1 MAEKKLNLLA
11 DFPPVST
18 EKWMEKVTVDLKGAD
33 FNKKL
38 VWKTNEGFNVMP
50 FYRAEDITSLE
61 TKDSAP
67 GVFPYVRGTKAD
79 NEWLIR
85 QDIVVESAKD
95 ANAKALDILY
105 KGVNSLGF
113 KLKKDELSAG
123 YIATLL
129 EGIAADCVE
138 LNFSICVSAAAT
150 LATILTDYFKSKGYD
165 PKALQGSINFDP
177 LNRMLQTGKELTKD
191 KL

>member
-1 MAEKKLNLLA
+1 MAEKKMNLLA

-18 EKWMEKVTVDLKGAD
+18 QQWMDKVTVDLKGAD
-33 FNKKL
+33 FTKRL

-50 FYRAEDITSLE
+50 FYRAEDIEALK

-67 GVFPYVRGTKAD
+67 GSFPYVRGTKPG

-85 QDIVVESAKD
+85 QDIDVECAKE
-95 ANAKALDILY
+95 ANVKALDVLY

-113 KLKKDELSAG
+113 KLKKEELSPE

-138 LNFSICVSAAAT
+138 LNFCICISVAAD
-150 LATILTDYFKSKGYD
+150 LATILTGYFKSKG
-165 PKALQGSINFDP
+165 
-177 LNRMLQTGKELTKD
+177 
-191 KL
+191 